1 MLGKQRVSDCNPGER
16 CATCGWNR
24 DEHERRMQ
32 LPLERVGEGP
42 RHKNI
47 AKEAAGRV
55 LPKEYLF
62 FGGDGTHNYF
72 RTKWDGGTVWDW
84 SLPSPYEE

>member
-1 MLGKQRVSDCNPGER
+1 MAEMNKDLLTACMLGKQRVADCNPGER

-32 LPLERVGEGP
+32 LPLEQVGEGT

-47 AKEAAGRV
+47 AKEAAGNA
-55 LPKEYLF
+55 
-62 FGGDGTHNYF
+62 DN
-72 RTKWDGGTVWDW
+72 
-84 SLPSPYEE
+84 